1 MLEGLRILVAEDD
14 LLLAEVVV
22 TALDKAGC
30 EVIGPAPRLAKA
42 IELAERSALDVALLD
57 INLNGETCY
66 PAAWRL
72 LERKVPFAFMT
83 AYSPSYVPK
92 PLGFVAVLAKPFDER
107 ELLAMVA
114 RLARRDVPA
123 ALDVWSPDGQLPSDP
138 RLPQP
143 G

>member
-1 MLEGLRILVAEDD
+1 LP
-14 LLLAEVVV
+14 
-22 TALDKAGC
+22 K
-30 EVIGPAPRLAKA
+30 PSSWP
-42 IELAERSALDVALLD
+42 ERSELDVALLD

-66 PAAWRL
+66 PAAWLL

-83 AYSPSYVPK
+83 AYSPSYIPK
-92 PLGFVAVLAKPFDER
+92 PLGSVAVLAKPFDEG

-123 ALDVWSPDGQLPSDP
+123 ALADVWSPGGQLPSDP
-138 RLPQP
+138 RLPQS